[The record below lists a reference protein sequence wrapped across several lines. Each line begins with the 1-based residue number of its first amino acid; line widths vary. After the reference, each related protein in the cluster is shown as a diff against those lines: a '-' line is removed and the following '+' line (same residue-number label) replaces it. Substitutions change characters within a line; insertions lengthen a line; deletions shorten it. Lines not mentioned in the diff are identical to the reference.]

1 MKETSQRLAAGARL
15 PEHAAALGLR
25 LLADDDAGLRAA
37 DEAGVVRVRVVSWS
51 ITGEGLQ
58 HVLMPGRCCNGRGDG
73 LRPGEYVKSI
83 GASVI
88 DLLANS
94 KIRLDSVK
102 RMTQILNTS

>member
-1 MKETSQRLAAGARL
+1 MAAGARL

-83 GASVI
+83 ERERA
-88 DLLANS
+88 
-94 KIRLDSVK
+94 
-102 RMTQILNTS
+102 TY